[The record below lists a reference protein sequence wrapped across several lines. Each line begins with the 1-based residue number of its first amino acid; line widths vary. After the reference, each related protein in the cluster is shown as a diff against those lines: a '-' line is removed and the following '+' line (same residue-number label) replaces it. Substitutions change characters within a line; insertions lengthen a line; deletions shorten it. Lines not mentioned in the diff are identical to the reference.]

1 MRTKIIFT
9 TILFNLVTISTCA
22 YDFKQNG
29 FYYNVNFTDM
39 TAIVTFGEDDYK
51 GKVTIPSSVTFN
63 SKVLKVTEIGDGA
76 FRNCERLTT
85 LNIPYTILIVGRGAC
100 AGCTA
105 LRAVYMED
113 GVEIIKDAAFKNCFS
128 LKELTLSNKLKEI
141 GTQSFY
147 GTLLPELKIPSSVVT
162 IQREAFRCL
171 DQRNMSLGPTS
182 IKIEDSSEKL
192 TIMSMGLGGSIGKK
206 VLYLGRDIEMTD
218 DFFSPAFSTTKQFEE
233 LEKLTI
239 GNQVTD
245 ITELFHMSNCIKE
258 ICILNPS
265 PISISNNCFVNSV
278 YAGSILYVP
287 DTSIADYQQEPGWN
301 RFFNIQPLS
310 NSSIKEISI
319 PSKEIDIIY
328 SLGGIER
335 KLLKKGINIINKR
348 LLFIKDK

>member
-218 DFFSPAFSTTKQFEE
+218 DFFSPAF
-233 LEKLTI
+233 
-239 GNQVTD
+239 
-245 ITELFHMSNCIKE
+245 ELFHMSNCIKE